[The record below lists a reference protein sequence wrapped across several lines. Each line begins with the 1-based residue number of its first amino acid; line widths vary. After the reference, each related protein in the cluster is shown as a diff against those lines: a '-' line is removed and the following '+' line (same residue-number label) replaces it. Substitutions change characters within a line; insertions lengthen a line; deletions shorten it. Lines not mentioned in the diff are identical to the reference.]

1 MRVPLLSPLANDGWL
16 RRLFGRPDQPA
27 PAGPCLTGEFPRELA
42 GLAAASAET
51 APEANAGERAPLVD
65 WSALDAER
73 RLELARRERAG
84 AAPADRDHDVPA
96 APRPSVK
103 LDWSVFQHDAPPPA

>member
-1 MRVPLLSPLANDGWL
+1 MRVPLLPPLAKDGWL

-42 GLAAASAET
+42 GLAVAADD
-51 APEANAGERAPLVD
+51 ERAPLVD

-73 RLELARRERAG
+73 RLQVARRELAG
-84 AAPADRDHDVPA
+84 APTPEGDPEGPVMH
-96 APRPSVK
+96 RPPVK
-103 LDWSVFQHDAPPPA
+103 LDWSVFQHDAPPPT